1 MEKGGEKGYLGNFGQ
16 VWASLGKL
24 GQVWTRQQI
33 KKMGIKV
40 ERLRKEK
47 KCATC
52 ACATFVILD

>member
-33 KKMGIKV
+33 SKMGKKAEKIKK
-40 ERLRKEK
+40 RTK
-47 KCATC
+47 
-52 ACATFVILD
+52 I